1 MGEVRVT
8 LDDYQEQVLLEVV
21 GVMRESGREDLVE
34 PLDDIIDDL
43 GTRILGLV
51 RENTDLDTENTKLV
65 LEGKD
70 LLRTID
76 ILEGV
81 INNEK

>member
-1 MGEVRVT
+1 MSTNSSIEREDRVVSEVLVVLGEMGR
-8 LDDYQEQVLLEVV
+8 
-21 GVMRESGREDLVE
+21 GDLVE
-34 PLDDIIDDL
+34 
-43 GTRILGLV
+43 GLEEIV
-51 RENTDLDTENTKLV
+51 EGWPRERKE
-65 LEGKD
+65 

>member
-1 MGEVRVT
+1 MSTNSSIEREDRVVSEVLVVLGEMGR
-8 LDDYQEQVLLEVV
+8 
-21 GVMRESGREDLVE
+21 GDLVE
-34 PLDDIIDDL
+34 GL
-43 GTRILGLV
+43 GGV
-51 RENTDLDTENTKLV
+51 VGDWDRERKE
-65 LEGKD
+65 

>member
-1 MGEVRVT
+1 
-8 LDDYQEQVLLEVV
+8 
-21 GVMRESGREDLVE
+21 MRESGREDLVE

>member
-1 MGEVRVT
+1 MSTNSSIEREDRVVSEVLVVLGELGRGDLVEG
-8 LDDYQEQVLLEVV
+8 LGEVV
-21 GVMRESGREDLVE
+21 GDWDRERKE
-34 PLDDIIDDL
+34 
-43 GTRILGLV
+43 
-51 RENTDLDTENTKLV
+51 
-65 LEGKD
+65 

>member
-1 MGEVRVT
+1 MSTNSRIEREDKIVTELLVVLGE
-8 LDDYQEQVLLEVV
+8 L
-21 GVMRESGREDLVE
+21 GREDLVE
-34 PLDDIIDDL
+34 
-43 GTRILGLV
+43 GLV
-51 RENTDLDTENTKLV
+51 EVVGGWDRERKE
-65 LEGKD
+65 

>member
-1 MGEVRVT
+1 MRGMSMGSNSSVEREDKIVTEV
-8 LDDYQEQVLLEVV
+8 LVLLGEL
-21 GVMRESGREDLVE
+21 GREDLVE
-34 PLDDIIDDL
+34 
-43 GTRILGLV
+43 GLEEV
-51 RENTDLDTENTKLV
+51 VEGWDRERKE
-65 LEGKD
+65 

>member
-1 MGEVRVT
+1 MSMGSNSSVEREDKIVTEVLV
-8 LDDYQEQVLLEVV
+8 VLGE
-21 GVMRESGREDLVE
+21 MGRGDLVE
-34 PLDDIIDDL
+34 GL
-43 GTRILGLV
+43 GGV
-51 RENTDLDTENTKLV
+51 VGDWDRERKE
-65 LEGKD
+65 